1 MKFARWGV
9 IALSAPLALVLA
21 APVQAADGNVEAG
34 RVKANTCMGCHG
46 IPKYY
51 NVYPT
56 YRVPKLGG
64 QSAEY
69 IAAALNEYK
78 RSEEHTSEL
87 QSLMRISYAVFCLTK
102 KHSHKENEHQPA
114 AQ

>member
-1 MKFARWGV
+1 MKFARWGI
-9 IALSAPLALVLA
+9 IALAAPLALVLA

-46 IPKYY
+46 IPRYN

-64 QSAEY
+64 QPAEY
-69 IAAALNEYK
+69 LVAALNEYK
-78 RSEEHTSEL
+78 NGNRTHGTMHA
-87 QSLMRISYAVFCLTK
+87 QAASLSDQDIADVAAFLATAP
-102 KHSHKENEHQPA
+102 KHP
-114 AQ
+114 